1 MAQATAP
8 TNLPAQLTSFVGRAP
23 ELAELAV
30 LLRQARLVTVA
41 GAAGLGKTRLA
52 VEVAAGTLGQHPDGV
67 WFVGLGAVTEPA
79 LVPRELALALGAR
92 EQLGERLLDTLAAHV
107 GDRRVLLLLD
117 NCEHLLDSV
126 AQLAEALLRGCPR
139 LRFLVTSR
147 EPLRV
152 PGERVWRIAPL
163 AVPDRAAAPSF
174 DVLTQCE
181 AVQLFQA
188 RASLV
193 QPRFELS
200 PSNALVVA
208 QVCRRLD
215 GIPLAIELA
224 AARAEMMSVGDILDR
239 LEDRFRLLTGGSRTA
254 MPRHQT
260 LQAALDWGHRLLTD
274 GERRLFRRLS
284 VFPASFDVAAAETVC
299 SDLTLPPPDVLEHLS
314 RLVDKSLVAPEAARS
329 GHNRYRM
336 LETVRQYAAERLL
349 DCGEAAEVRLRHA
362 DHCLDLA
369 ERAVGYEWQPGRTE
383 WLERLEA
390 EHVDLRTALEWCRE
404 HDQARCVRLATAL
417 GWFWLTREHLSEGR
431 EWLEQV
437 LALTSLTPL
446 DRARVDYPLARL
458 ASWQGDHV
466 IARRLAE
473 DALEIFEGLGD
484 ELQAGWTRNLLG
496 TICDRAGDHAEG
508 GAYLEAVVA
517 TTRDDVLRADSLL
530 WLGELQLQRGDLARA
545 RQYLER
551 SLAEAARQD
560 AHWQIATAALFV
572 GITDFFE
579 GHLEPARRRAVESI
593 HGFGQ
598 LGNRFGQCGSLDLFA
613 ALALAGRE
621 PGRSLRLSAAAA
633 HIRETMRAPLP
644 PRWEELVASLV
655 VAPAR
660 AVLGERADGAWDE
673 GSRMTLEEALACA
686 LTEPAAAAVPSP
698 LQLSRREREVA
709 SLVSRGL
716 TNRQIAER
724 LVIAER
730 TVEGH
735 LERIRS
741 KLDMHSRTEIAVWV
755 VEHSASG
762 SV

>member
-1 MAQATAP
+1 
-8 TNLPAQLTSFVGRAP
+8 V
-23 ELAELAV
+23 
-30 LLRQARLVTVA
+30 
-41 GAAGLGKTRLA
+41 
-52 VEVAAGTLGQHPDGV
+52 
-67 WFVGLGAVTEPA
+67 
-79 LVPRELALALGAR
+79 RES
-92 EQLGERLLDTLAAHV
+92 
-107 GDRRVLLLLD
+107 RVLLLLD
-117 NCEHLLDSV
+117 NCEHLLDAV
-126 AQLAEALLRGCPR
+126 AQLTEALLRVCPQ

-174 DVLTQCE
+174 DVLAQCE
-181 AVQLFQA
+181 AVQLFRD

-200 PSNALVVA
+200 PGNAFAVA

-260 LQAALDWGHRLLTD
+260 LQAALDWGHRLLCD
-274 GERRLFRRLS
+274 SERRLFRRLS
-284 VFPASFDVAAAETVC
+284 VFPASFDVAAAEVVC
-299 SDLTLPPPDVLEHLS
+299 SDLTLPPSEVLEHLS

-329 GHNRYRM
+329 GRTRYRM

-390 EHVDLRTALEWCRE
+390 EHVDLRAAIEWCRE
-404 HDQARCVRLATAL
+404 RDPARCVRLVIAL
-417 GWFWLTREHLSEGR
+417 GWFWLTRDHLSEGR
-431 EWLEQV
+431 ECLEEV
-437 LALTSLTPL
+437 LALGSLTPL
-446 DRARVDYPLARL
+446 DRARVEYPLARL
-458 ASWQGDHV
+458 ASWQGDHA

-473 DALEIFEGLGD
+473 DGLAIFEGLGE

-496 TICDRAGDHAEG
+496 TICGRAGDHAEG
-508 GAYLEAVVA
+508 KAYLETVVA
-517 TTRDDVLRADSLL
+517 TTGDDVLRADSLL
-530 WLGELQLQRGDLARA
+530 WLGELQLQQSDPAGA

-560 AHWQIATAALFV
+560 ARWQIAAAALFV
-572 GITDFFE
+572 GITDFLE
-579 GHLEPARRRAVESI
+579 GRQEPARRRAVASI
-593 HGFGQ
+593 QGFDQ
-598 LGNRFGQCGSLDLFA
+598 LGNRFGLCACLDLFA

-621 PGRSLRLSAAAA
+621 PGRSLRLCAAAA
-633 HIRETMRAPLP
+633 RIRETIRAPLA
-644 PRWEELVASLV
+644 PRWQELVASLV
-655 VAPAR
+655 LAPAR
-660 AVLGERADGAWDE
+660 EALGERADGAWAE

-686 LTEPAAAAVPSP
+686 LAEPAAAATGP
-698 LQLSRREREVA
+698 LQLSRREGEVA
-709 SLVSRGL
+709 SLVARGL

-724 LVIAER
+724 LAIAER

-735 LERIRS
+735 LERIRG
-741 KLDMHSRTEIAVWV
+741 KLGMHSRTEIAVWV
-755 VEHSASG
+755 VERSASG